1 MQEAQKIG
9 EIGSQVMDIARTQ
22 GDLNGLSEAKKKY
35 PEKSAEELRKTD
47 VYKAEMAKYGTGSA
61 IQQGLQAATAA
72 IQGLAGGD
80 MAKAIAGA
88 ASPYL
93 AEVIKQVAPDES
105 SRVMAHAVVAG
116 ALAAVQGNSAAAGAA
131 GAATTALV
139 GEAIKNALYCDTP
152 VSQLSEEQKQTL
164 VTLGT
169 AAAALA
175 GGMTGG
181 SSADVMTGAQAGQNE
196 ISNNMA
202 SIGLIQQMTAHAIMS
217 SAAMAEAG
225 SQNPDDQA
233 ALALTKAAKQG
244 LSAGCLANDACVI
257 MAIIAAQTQP
267 KALSNTGGDQIADQS
282 PTNTG
287 GNQQIDPTINHTGNN
302 QPSEQGSTNTGNTD
316 GAPDVGGNTTTTP
329 VAEQNPDDLAYLAGG
344 KDNRLPIPE
353 ATVASNGL
361 TIESNTKH
369 TPGAQGFRPN
379 AGIEPRNSLDLFGSS
394 IATKDPKIR
403 LSIDSDG
410 NIHRFFNTS
419 KDGSGAFHWS
429 GSTGDGNNAL
439 GNRELGDFNKEIKEL
454 RGK

>member
-1 MQEAQKIG
+1 M
-9 EIGSQVMDIARTQ
+9 T
-22 GDLNGLSEAKKKY
+22 
-35 PEKSAEELRKTD
+35 
-47 VYKAEMAKYGTGSA
+47 KYGTGSA

-80 MAKAIAGA
+80 LAKAIAGGSA
-88 ASPYL
+88 PYL

-131 GAATTALV
+131 GAATTALM
-139 GEAIKNALYCDTP
+139 GEAIKNALYGDIP

-181 SSADVMTGAQAGQNE
+181 SSADAMTGAQAGQNE

-202 SIGLIQQMTAHAIMS
+202 GIGAIQQMQAWALMN
-217 SAAMAEAG
+217 SAAAAEAG
-225 SQNPDDQA
+225 SVNPNDQA

-267 KALSNTGGDQIADQS
+267 KAPSNTGGDQIADQS

-316 GAPDVGGNTTTTP
+316 GAPDVGGNTTTP

-344 KDNRLPIPE
+344 QDNRLPIPE
-353 ATVASNGL
+353 PTVANNGL
-361 TIESNTKH
+361 TVESNTKH
-369 TPGAQGFRPN
+369 TPGAQGFRPS
-379 AGIEPRNSLDLFGSS
+379 AGIEPRNSLELFGNS
-394 IATKDPKIR
+394 I
-403 LSIDSDG
+403 SIDGNKARYSMGIDG
-410 NIHRFFNTS
+410 SIHRFFPDNVGTY
-419 KDGSGAFHWS
+419 HWS
-429 GSTGDGNNAL
+429 GSTGDSKNPMQL
-439 GNRELGDFNKEIKEL
+439 DNKTKAQLRKQEGWRIK
-454 RGK
+454 